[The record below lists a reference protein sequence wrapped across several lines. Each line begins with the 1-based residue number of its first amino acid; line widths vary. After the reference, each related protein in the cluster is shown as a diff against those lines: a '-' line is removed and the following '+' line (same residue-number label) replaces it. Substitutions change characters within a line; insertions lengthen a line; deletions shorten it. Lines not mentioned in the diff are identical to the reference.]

1 MSWDTF
7 FFRAESGPL
16 LGCHHTSAPDRDR
29 GCAVVLIHSFGQ
41 EYIEQHRALRQ
52 LAVLLSQSGFSVLR
66 FDLSGTGDSSGA
78 CEDQAVDLW
87 LRDIDAAIDEMRR
100 RGSTERLCLVGV
112 RLGGAL
118 ATRIGALRRDVD
130 YLALWDPVVDGKAYL
145 EELADLHA
153 TMLRYAHVQQDPSD
167 ARSGSGELLGF
178 PMSDATRRSIAALDT
193 LALNNRPAR
202 EILVIE
208 TNQKIPQHDLCQH
221 LKKLEVDVTH
231 HNLPAPELWEWL
243 EDFGKVRVPLNVLR
257 AIIDWLDE
265 ACP

>member
-1 MSWDTF
+1 MPIHDPSNRISNRVMNIVALHQYGVHASDT
-7 FFRAESGPL
+7 STG
-16 LGCHHTSAPDRDR
+16 
-29 GCAVVLIHSFGQ
+29 
-41 EYIEQHRALRQ
+41 
-52 LAVLLSQSGFSVLR
+52 LA
-66 FDLSGTGDSSGA
+66 
-78 CEDQAVDLW
+78 
-87 LRDIDAAIDEMRR
+87 
-100 RGSTERLCLVGV
+100 STR
-112 RLGGAL
+112 
-118 ATRIGALRRDVD
+118 T
-130 YLALWDPVVDGKAYL
+130 L

-167 ARSGSGELLGF
+167 ARNGSGELLGF

-193 LALNNRPAR
+193 LALSNRPAR

-243 EDFGKVRVPLNVLR
+243 EDFGKVRVPLNVVR
-257 AIIDWLDE
+257 AIVDWLDE